1 MSVPSAPLT
10 PAGTLAPTS
19 SDDSEPMRPFL
30 IDTDTASDDAVAL
43 IMALRSPGVRI
54 EGITVVAGNVPLEQ
68 AVRNAL
74 YTVELCGEEVPVY
87 AGAGEP
93 LARPLRTAEFFHGG
107 DGLGDQGYPPPSG
120 SAAPG
125 HAADAIVEAARAH
138 PGLTVVTLGPL
149 TNVAIAL
156 ERDPGLARSIGRL
169 VVMGGAACTVGNV
182 TPAAEFNLWV
192 DPEAARRVFDAGIPT
207 EMVGWELCRG
217 PANLTHEE
225 MARVKGFDTEIA
237 HFAIDCNA
245 TAVRAT
251 RRQSGDPGL
260 GLPDPVAMAIAID
273 PDLCL
278 RREAHH
284 VMVETGSP
292 LTRGMTVVDRLDV
305 CGEPR
310 NAGVWGDRAG
320 RDPWIEVCWELDVDG
335 FKEMLF
341 SVLAAG

>member
-1 MSVPSAPLT
+1 MSVPSVPLT
-10 PAGTLAPTS
+10 PAGTLVPTS

-43 IMALRSPGVRI
+43 IMALRSPGVLV

-87 AGAGEP
+87 AGAEAP
-93 LARPLRTAEFFHGG
+93 LARPLQTAEFFHGW
-107 DGLGDQGYPPPSG
+107 DGLGDRGYPPPSG
-120 SAAPG
+120 SAEPA
-125 HAADAIVEAARAH
+125 HAADAIVETARAR

-149 TNVAIAL
+149 TNVALAL
-156 ERDPGLARSIGRL
+156 RRDPGLSDRIGRL
-169 VVMGGAACTVGNV
+169 VVMGGAACAVGNI
-182 TPAAEFNLWV
+182 TPVAEFNLWV
-192 DPEAARRVFDAGIPT
+192 DPEAAREVFDAGIPT

-217 PANLTHEE
+217 PANLTAGE

-245 TAVRAT
+245 TAVRAN

-278 RREAHH
+278 RLGAHH
-284 VMVETGSP
+284 VMVETDSP
-292 LTRGMTVVDRLDV
+292 LTRGMTVVDRLGV
-305 CGEPR
+305 SGEPQ

-320 RDPWIEVCWELDVDG
+320 LDPWVDVCWELDVDG
-335 FKEMLF
+335 FKENLF
-341 SVLAAG
+341 SILAAG